1 MPRSNSKANWFPDF
15 PFHKI
20 ERVTRLCTGM
30 LIVSETFL
38 FVCPHCQRQFHL
50 STSVVGRKG
59 KCPDCSQT
67 MTVTAP
73 TQSAPAMPQPQYQ
86 QPQQPQYQPPI
97 QQAPPAPTTTFHMV
111 EMGHFMFAIPYDQA
125 FSMVEQAMS
134 DCGARIKKRL
144 PEAGQMEGKC
154 RYGINPFGMTVMA
167 LFFSDAT
174 GAHVEIK
181 ASFTDA
187 FDTFGACKKK
197 VRKISERLMSF

>member
-1 MPRSNSKANWFPDF
+1 MN
-15 PFHKI
+15 
-20 ERVTRLCTGM
+20 RLIRFCPGAV
-30 LIVSETFL
+30 IVSDTFL
-38 FVCPHCQRQFHL
+38 FVCPHCQHQLHL

-59 KCPDCSQT
+59 KCPGCSQ
-67 MTVTAP
+67 VTTIAAP
-73 TQSAPAMPQPQYQ
+73 THAAPSTPQQPQYQ
-86 QPQQPQYQPPI
+86 QPI
-97 QQAPPAPTTTFHMV
+97 QQAPPTTNFQMM
-111 EMGHFMFAIPYDQA
+111 EMGHFIFAIPYDQA
-125 FSMVEQAMS
+125 FSMVEQAMA
-134 DCGARIKKRL
+134 DCGAKIKKRL